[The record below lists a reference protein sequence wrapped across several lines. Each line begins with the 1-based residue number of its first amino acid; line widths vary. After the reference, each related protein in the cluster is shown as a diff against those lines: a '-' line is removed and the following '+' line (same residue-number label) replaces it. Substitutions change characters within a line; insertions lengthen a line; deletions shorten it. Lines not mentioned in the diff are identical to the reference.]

1 MDDRIFSIDG
11 WMSETELNWL
21 HDQAKAMPNDSI
33 IVEVGVWLG
42 RSSAAIYTGAGI
54 QKTTIAIDTWAGQP
68 SLQAT
73 DHILASEV
81 NLKKLFLNNM
91 YDIGIYPILHK
102 PGYGFLRKPLC
113 NGSFYLT
120 ANSIQASKYFSNASI
135 AMCFL
140 DGDHDILDADI
151 AAWLPKMIPGGLLC
165 GHDYSIDAPQIMEA
179 VISLVKVPETVDSIW
194 YVRLAA

>member
-21 HDQAKAMPNDSI
+21 HDQARAIPDNST

-81 NLKKLFLNNM
+81 NLKELFLDNM
-91 YDIGIYPILHK
+91 HDLGIYPKSHK
-102 PGYGFLRKPLC
+102 PGGRAFRNGF
-113 NGSFYLT
+113 FYLT
-120 ANSIQASKYFSNASI
+120 ADSIQASKYFPDASI

-140 DGDHDILDADI
+140 DGDHDILDIDI

-165 GHDYSIDAPQIMEA
+165 GHDYSIDAPQIMKA
-179 VISLVKVPETVDSIW
+179 VISLVGVPETADSIW